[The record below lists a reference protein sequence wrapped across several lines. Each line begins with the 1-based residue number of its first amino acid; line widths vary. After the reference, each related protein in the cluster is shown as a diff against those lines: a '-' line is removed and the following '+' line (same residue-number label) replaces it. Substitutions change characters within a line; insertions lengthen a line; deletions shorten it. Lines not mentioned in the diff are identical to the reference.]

1 MTRSVARF
9 IYNKARL
16 FFSKKLRSND
26 MSDVLN
32 QLKQFRATLYS
43 LFPYRRDALF
53 NLLDALTS
61 RGHESKSIGSWRL
74 RVEV

>member
-1 MTRSVARF
+1 
-9 IYNKARL
+9 
-16 FFSKKLRSND
+16 

-32 QLKQFRATLYS
+32 RLKKFRATLYS

-61 RGHESKSIGSWRL
+61 RGVTGTPLSDPIDS
-74 RVEV
+74 